1 MVDFGYRSI
10 VENAFKDDVRLNLCV
25 KVRVNIEVRPSVDVR
40 VIVEEYALSF

>member
-1 MVDFGYRSI
+1 MLNFGSRFI

-25 KVRVNIEVRPSVDVR
+25 RVRVNIEVRASIDVR